1 MTHPFSVKIVDMEA
15 QTPLLEPS
23 SLGAHVVGLCC
34 FILKTRVLHY
44 TCPPKGEKV
53 TRPLSTVLALH
64 VVSTPKR
71 TQGRVSYYWF
81 VKFALLLLLHCPL
94 EQTLGPGDAD
104 VNVARLITEV

>member
-1 MTHPFSVKIVDMEA
+1 MTHPFSVKIVDMGA

-34 FILKTRVLHY
+34 LNPQNLSTQ
-44 TCPPKGEKV
+44 GEKV
-53 TRPLSTVLALH
+53 TRPLSTVLAMH
-64 VVSTPKR
+64 VVSTKR